1 MSGGSFSPSLTTSWF
16 TECDLLGANP
26 KPPTMIHIDQVDTA
40 AMRKSMRLPRRSI
53 NPASITVVARAT
65 RERSK
70 ENKKG
75 SAKPAVCAK
84 YDE

>member
-1 MSGGSFSPSLTTSWF
+1 
-16 TECDLLGANP
+16 
-26 KPPTMIHIDQVDTA
+26 MIHIDQVDTA